1 MKRSSRRWLVLLVAL
16 WAAGTALAAAPAPA
30 ASPDCPPQPMPITP
44 DDVRQG
50 MQAATDHGYLWR
62 VRKDG
67 RDSWLYGT
75 LHVARK
81 AWMFPGPAV
90 RNAVQASDRVALELD
105 MLDPEITRRLLALMM
120 APVKPV
126 PLPAPLARRLGAQI
140 AAACAGHELAALRPE
155 MQAITL
161 TVMAG
166 RRAGLEPGYGID
178 GFLAGFARQAGK
190 PVLSLET
197 PEAQIGLIVQPTP
210 GETATFVA
218 HALDELEDGRAERM
232 MRRLAEAWSRGDFDE
247 LSHYAD
253 WCECLDS
260 AEDRAMLK
268 RLVDDRNE
276 AMATQLQTRH
286 AQGER
291 LLLAAGA
298 LHMIGPQGLPA
309 LLAARGFQVERV
321 VAPAGVTG
329 AASAAH

>member
-1 MKRSSRRWLVLLVAL
+1 MRSARRWGALLL
-16 WAAGTALAAAPAPA
+16 AGLAVGAALAAAPAPA
-30 ASPDCPPQPMPITP
+30 AQPECPPQPAPITP

-50 MQAATDHGYLWR
+50 MQEATDHGYLWR

-81 AWMFPGPAV
+81 AWMFPGPAL
-90 RNAVQASDRVALELD
+90 RQAVQASDRVALELD
-105 MLDPEITRRLLALMM
+105 MLDPEITRRLLALVA
-120 APVKPV
+120 APAKAA
-126 PLPAPLARRLGAQI
+126 PLPGPLARRLSAQTT
-140 AAACAGHELAALRPE
+140 AACVGSQLTALRPE

-178 GFLAGFARQAGK
+178 GFLAGYARQAGK
-190 PVLSLET
+190 PVMSLET
-197 PEAQIGLIVQPTP
+197 PEDQIGLIVQPTP
-210 GETATFVA
+210 EETAKFVS
-218 HALDELEDGRAERM
+218 HALDELEGGGAERM
-232 MRRLAEAWSRGDFDE
+232 MRRLAEAWSRGDLDE

-276 AMATQLQTRH
+276 GMATQLQAHH
-286 AQGER
+286 AKGER

-321 VAPAGVTG
+321 G
-329 AASAAH
+329 AAKP